1 MRQQQDRAE
10 SGRERVESVE
20 KALNPVPKKQV
31 PEKYEEDKVGESVV
45 ANKEIQEK
53 QSKNASKASK
63 HKREE
68 KQELKKRQAEEKNKI
83 LHP

>member
-1 MRQQQDRAE
+1 M
-10 SGRERVESVE
+10 
-20 KALNPVPKKQV
+20 
-31 PEKYEEDKVGESVV
+31 GESVV

-83 LHP
+83 LHPCHDEVNNVIKKHAHSSDEQITMRETSAVKLPQ